1 VYYAIIRLIAPY
13 MPHVTEEIYQ
23 DYFKQFEW
31 IDSVNIAK
39 YPDVSDYLKID
50 DKEKIKSE
58 FNLFLDIVEYV
69 RKYKTEKQISM
80 WADLEK
86 LIIKWPKDYLETIKK
101 YTDDLVGV
109 TKTKN
114 IDWVEFSSIYFEVF

>member
-1 VYYAIIRLIAPY
+1 
-13 MPHVTEEIYQ
+13 
-23 DYFKQFEW
+23 
-31 IDSVNIAK
+31 
-39 YPDVSDYLKID
+39 LKID

-80 WADLEK
+80 WAELEK
-86 LIIKWPKDYLETIKK
+86 LTVKWPKDYLETIKK

-114 IDWVEFSSIYFEVF
+114 IEWIENSEILCEIV